1 MATRLIVDAEF
12 SAEDV
17 AEDLDA
23 YLDEEFALDRPIAEG
38 EVTIAKWAEG
48 DPVQA
53 MSIADRY
60 AEKRRNALLK
70 QRLVRGVYEAKKAV
84 LDAWLAE
91 YEDKIGQEVDRIDNL
106 LNGYQRDFHPGEKTT
121 KLPNAELCRRK
132 NRDSIEWDENEALH
146 YQERHYPDDVTRKLA
161 KAALKQ
167 RLVKRDGEWFD
178 AETGEMVD
186 FVREVPPEKPE
197 SFSVKQDVE
206 VPGNGD

>member
-17 AEDLDA
+17 ADDLEA

-48 DPVQA
+48 DPSRA
-53 MSIADRY
+53 MVIADRY

-84 LDAWLAE
+84 LDAWLLE
-91 YEDKIGQEVDRIDNL
+91 YEEKIMQEVGWIDNL
-106 LNGYQRDFHPGEKTT
+106 LNGYQRDFHPDEKTT
-121 KLPNAELCRRK
+121 RLPNAELCRRK
-132 NRDSIEWDENEALH
+132 NRDTIEWEEDEALK
-146 YQERHYPDDVTRKLA
+146 YQQQHYPDDVTRKLA

-186 FVREVPPEKPE
+186 FVREVPPETPE
-197 SFSVKQDVE
+197 SFTVKQE
-206 VPGNGD
+206 VPDGD

>member
-38 EVTIAKWAEG
+38 EVTIAKWADG

-91 YEDKIGQEVDRIDNL
+91 YEEKIGKEVDWIDNL
-106 LNGYQRDFHPGEKTT
+106 LDGYQRDFHPGEKTT
-121 KLPNAELCRRK
+121 RLPNAELCRRK
-132 NRDSIEWDENEALH
+132 NRDSIEWDEDEALR
-146 YQERHYPDDVTRKLA
+146 YQQQHYPADVTQKLA

-167 RLVKRDGEWFD
+167 RLIKRDGEWFD

-186 FVREVPPEKPE
+186 FVREVPPDTAE
-197 SFSVKQDVE
+197 SFTVKQE
-206 VPGNGD
+206 VPGDGN

>member
-38 EVTIAKWAEG
+38 EVTIAKWADG

-70 QRLVRGVYEAKKAV
+70 QRLIRGVYEAKLAV
-84 LDAWLAE
+84 LNAWLVE
-91 YEDKIGQEVDRIDNL
+91 YEEKIGKEVDWIDNL

-132 NRDSIEWDENEALH
+132 NRDNIDWDEDEALK

-167 RLVKRDGEWFD
+167 RLIKRDGEWFD

-186 FVREVPPEKPE
+186 FVREVPPDTAET
-197 SFSVKQDVE
+197 FSVKQE
-206 VPGNGD
+206 VPGDGN